1 MERLMNKPIY
11 ETNYYLFFFINVG
24 DGYIKIRDKNTMR
37 STIFSLE
44 ELEEAIKKIK
54 EKVS

>member
-1 MERLMNKPIY
+1 MNKPIY